1 MIKSMTGFGNIL
13 LSNNLYSLTIDIKS
27 INSRYLD
34 CKIKLPKQ
42 IEQYEVDIITN
53 IKKVCKRGRIS
64 VNINLDSISSEL
76 NHSPEINKT
85 LFKEYN
91 KFVNQ
96 LNEEFNLNFKI
107 NDLFEIKDFILKQNK
122 ISITKKKLLLAFDEA
137 LFKLEEMKLKE
148 GTFLVK
154 DIKKRIVNLDKTI
167 KKISIISTK
176 NSSLIKDK
184 YLKKI
189 NKFIDKIHIEESRL
203 AMEAAILSEKIDI
216 TEECVRFHS
225 HLQQIQK
232 LFDQNQPVGKKLSF
246 ILQELLREANTI
258 GSKSN
263 DVKIINLVIVL
274 KEEIEKIKEQS
285 QNIL

>member
-96 LNEEFNLNFKI
+96 LNEEFNLKFKI

-216 TEECVRFHS
+216 TEECVRFDS

-232 LFDQNQPVGKKLSF
+232 LFNQNKPVGKKLSF
-246 ILQELLREANTI
+246 ILQELVREANTI

>member
-13 LSNNLYSLTIDIKS
+13 LSNNVYSLTIDIKS

-42 IEQYEVDIITN
+42 IEQYEFDIITN

-76 NHSPEINKT
+76 NHSPAINKT

-96 LNEEFNLNFKI
+96 LNEEFNLKFKI

-167 KKISIISTK
+167 KKIRIISTK

-216 TEECVRFHS
+216 TEECVRFDS

-232 LFDQNQPVGKKLSF
+232 LFNQNKPVGKKLSF
-246 ILQELLREANTI
+246 ILQELVREANTI

>member
-13 LSNNLYSLTIDIKS
+13 LSNNVYSLTIDIKS

-76 NHSPEINKT
+76 NHSPAINKT

-96 LNEEFNLNFKI
+96 LNEEFNLKFKI

-167 KKISIISTK
+167 KKIRIISTK

-203 AMEAAILSEKIDI
+203 AMEAAVLSEKIDI
-216 TEECVRFHS
+216 TEECVRFDS

-232 LFDQNQPVGKKLSF
+232 LFNQNKPVGKKLSF
-246 ILQELLREANTI
+246 ILQELVREANTI

-263 DVKIINLVIVL
+263 DVKIINLVIIL

>member
-13 LSNNLYSLTIDIKS
+13 LSNNVYSLTIDIKS

-96 LNEEFNLNFKI
+96 LNEEFNLKFKI

-167 KKISIISTK
+167 KKIRIISTK

-216 TEECVRFHS
+216 TEECVRFDS

-232 LFDQNQPVGKKLSF
+232 LFDQNKPVGKKLSF

>member
-76 NHSPEINKT
+76 NHSPAINKT

-167 KKISIISTK
+167 KKIRIISTK

-216 TEECVRFHS
+216 TEECVRFDS

-232 LFDQNQPVGKKLSF
+232 LFDQNKPVGKKLSF

-274 KEEIEKIKEQS
+274 KEELEKIKEQS

>member
-216 TEECVRFHS
+216 TEECVRFDS

-232 LFDQNQPVGKKLSF
+232 LFNQNKPVGKKLNF

>member
-34 CKIKLPKQ
+34 YKIKLPKQ

-96 LNEEFNLNFKI
+96 LNEEFNLKFKI

-154 DIKKRIVNLDKTI
+154 DIKRRIFNLDKTI

-216 TEECVRFHS
+216 TEECVRFDS

-232 LFDQNQPVGKKLSF
+232 LFNQNKPVGKKLNF

>member
-34 CKIKLPKQ
+34 YKIKLPKQ

-96 LNEEFNLNFKI
+96 LNEEFNLKFKI

-216 TEECVRFHS
+216 TEECVRFDS

-232 LFDQNQPVGKKLSF
+232 LFNQNKPVGKKLSF
-246 ILQELLREANTI
+246 ILQELVREANTI

>member
-216 TEECVRFHS
+216 TEECVRFES

-232 LFDQNQPVGKKLSF
+232 LFNQNKPVGKKLNF

>member
-13 LSNNLYSLTIDIKS
+13 LSNNFYSLTIDIKS

-34 CKIKLPKQ
+34 YKIKLPKQ

-96 LNEEFNLNFKI
+96 LNKEFNLNFKI

-122 ISITKKKLLLAFDEA
+122 ISITKKKLLLAFDKA
-137 LFKLEEMKLKE
+137 LSKLEEMKLKE

-216 TEECVRFHS
+216 TEECVRFDS

-232 LFDQNQPVGKKLSF
+232 LFDQNKPVGKKLSF

-263 DVKIINLVIVL
+263 DLKIINLVIVL

>member
-216 TEECVRFHS
+216 TEECVRFDS

-232 LFDQNQPVGKKLSF
+232 LFNQNKPVGKKLSF

>member
-216 TEECVRFHS
+216 TEECVRFDS

>member
-13 LSNNLYSLTIDIKS
+13 LSNNVYSLTIDIKS

-76 NHSPEINKT
+76 NHSPAINKT

-96 LNEEFNLNFKI
+96 LNEEFNLKFKI

-122 ISITKKKLLLAFDEA
+122 ISITKKELLLAFDEA

-167 KKISIISTK
+167 KKIRIISTK

-216 TEECVRFHS
+216 TEECVRFDS

-232 LFDQNQPVGKKLSF
+232 LFNQNKPVGKKLSF
-246 ILQELLREANTI
+246 ILQELVREANTI

>member
-34 CKIKLPKQ
+34 YKIKLPKQ

-96 LNEEFNLNFKI
+96 LNEEFNLKFKI

-154 DIKKRIVNLDKTI
+154 DIKRRIFNLDKTI
-167 KKISIISTK
+167 KKISIIST
-176 NSSLIKDK
+176 NSYRRI
-184 YLKKI
+184 
-189 NKFIDKIHIEESRL
+189 
-203 AMEAAILSEKIDI
+203 
-216 TEECVRFHS
+216 
-225 HLQQIQK
+225 
-232 LFDQNQPVGKKLSF
+232 
-246 ILQELLREANTI
+246 
-258 GSKSN
+258 
-263 DVKIINLVIVL
+263 
-274 KEEIEKIKEQS
+274 
-285 QNIL
+285 

>member
-34 CKIKLPKQ
+34 YKIKLPKQ

-96 LNEEFNLNFKI
+96 LNEEFNLKFKI

-122 ISITKKKLLLAFDEA
+122 ISIKKKKLLLAFDEA

-216 TEECVRFHS
+216 TEECVRFDS

-232 LFDQNQPVGKKLSF
+232 LFDQNKPVGKKLSF
-246 ILQELLREANTI
+246 ILQELVREANTI

-263 DVKIINLVIVL
+263 DVKIINLVIIL

>member
-13 LSNNLYSLTIDIKS
+13 LSNNVYSLTIDIKS

-216 TEECVRFHS
+216 TEECVRFDS

-232 LFDQNQPVGKKLSF
+232 LFNQNKPVGKKLNF

>member
-13 LSNNLYSLTIDIKS
+13 LSNNVYSLTIDIKS

-76 NHSPEINKT
+76 NHSPAINKT

-96 LNEEFNLNFKI
+96 LNEEFNLKFKI

-167 KKISIISTK
+167 KKIRIISTK

-216 TEECVRFHS
+216 TEECVRFDS

-232 LFDQNQPVGKKLSF
+232 LFDQNKPVGKKLSF
-246 ILQELLREANTI
+246 ILQELVREANTI

-263 DVKIINLVIVL
+263 DVKIINLVIIL

>member
-232 LFDQNQPVGKKLSF
+232 LFNQNKPVGKKLNF

>member
-13 LSNNLYSLTIDIKS
+13 LSNNFYSLTIDIKS

-34 CKIKLPKQ
+34 YKIKLPKQ
-42 IEQYEVDIITN
+42 IEQYEVDIITH

-96 LNEEFNLNFKI
+96 LNKEFNLNFKI

-122 ISITKKKLLLAFDEA
+122 ISITKKKLLLAFDKA
-137 LFKLEEMKLKE
+137 LSKLEEMKLKE

-216 TEECVRFHS
+216 TEECVRFDS

-232 LFDQNQPVGKKLSF
+232 LFDQNKPVGKKLSF

-263 DVKIINLVIVL
+263 DLKIINLVIVL

>member
-13 LSNNLYSLTIDIKS
+13 LSNNVYSLTIDIKS

-76 NHSPEINKT
+76 NHSPAINKT

-96 LNEEFNLNFKI
+96 LNEEFNLKFKI

-167 KKISIISTK
+167 KKIRIISTK

-216 TEECVRFHS
+216 TEECVRFDS

-232 LFDQNQPVGKKLSF
+232 LFNQNKPVGKKLSF
-246 ILQELLREANTI
+246 ILQELVREANTI

-263 DVKIINLVIVL
+263 DVKIINLVIIL

>member
-13 LSNNLYSLTIDIKS
+13 LSSNLYSLTIDIKS

-76 NHSPEINKT
+76 NHSPAINKS

-96 LNEEFNLNFKI
+96 LNEEFNLKFKI

-148 GTFLVK
+148 GTLLVK

-167 KKISIISTK
+167 KKIRIISTK

-216 TEECVRFHS
+216 TEECVRFDS

-232 LFDQNQPVGKKLSF
+232 LFDQNKPVGKKLSF

>member
-76 NHSPEINKT
+76 NHSPAINKT

-96 LNEEFNLNFKI
+96 LNEEFNLKFKI

-167 KKISIISTK
+167 KKIRIISTK

-216 TEECVRFHS
+216 TEECVRFDS

-232 LFDQNQPVGKKLSF
+232 LFNQNKPVGKKLSF
-246 ILQELLREANTI
+246 ILQELVREANTI

>member
-13 LSNNLYSLTIDIKS
+13 LSNNVYSLTIDIKS

-76 NHSPEINKT
+76 NHSPAINKT

-96 LNEEFNLNFKI
+96 LNKEFNLKFKI

-167 KKISIISTK
+167 KKIRIISTK

-216 TEECVRFHS
+216 TEECVRFDS

-232 LFDQNQPVGKKLSF
+232 LFNQNKPVGKKLTF
-246 ILQELLREANTI
+246 ILQELVREANTI

>member
-13 LSNNLYSLTIDIKS
+13 LSNNVYSLTIDIKS

-76 NHSPEINKT
+76 NHSPAINKT

-96 LNEEFNLNFKI
+96 LNKEFNLKFKI

-122 ISITKKKLLLAFDEA
+122 ISITKKELLLAFDEA

-167 KKISIISTK
+167 KKIRIISTK

-216 TEECVRFHS
+216 TEECVRFDS

-232 LFDQNQPVGKKLSF
+232 LFNQNKPVGKKLTF
-246 ILQELLREANTI
+246 ILQELVREANTI

>member
-34 CKIKLPKQ
+34 YKIKLPKQ

-96 LNEEFNLNFKI
+96 LNEEFNLKFKI

-216 TEECVRFHS
+216 TEECVRFDS

-232 LFDQNQPVGKKLSF
+232 LFNQNKPVGKKLSF
-246 ILQELLREANTI
+246 ILQELVREANTI

-263 DVKIINLVIVL
+263 DVKIINLVIIL

>member
-13 LSNNLYSLTIDIKS
+13 LSNNVYSLTIDIKS

-76 NHSPEINKT
+76 NHSPAINKT

-96 LNEEFNLNFKI
+96 LNEEFNLKFKI

-167 KKISIISTK
+167 KKIRIISTK

-216 TEECVRFHS
+216 TEECVRFDS

-232 LFDQNQPVGKKLSF
+232 LFNQNKPVGKKLSF
-246 ILQELLREANTI
+246 ILQELVREANTI

>member
-96 LNEEFNLNFKI
+96 LNEEFNLKFKI

-216 TEECVRFHS
+216 TEECVRFDS

-232 LFDQNQPVGKKLSF
+232 LFNQNKPVGKKLNF

>member
-203 AMEAAILSEKIDI
+203 AMEAAIFSEKIDI
-216 TEECVRFHS
+216 TEECVRFDS

-232 LFDQNQPVGKKLSF
+232 LFNQNKPVGKKLNF

>member
-13 LSNNLYSLTIDIKS
+13 LSNNVYSLTIDIKS

-76 NHSPEINKT
+76 NHSPAINKT

-96 LNEEFNLNFKI
+96 LNEEFNLKFKI

-167 KKISIISTK
+167 KKIRIISTK

-216 TEECVRFHS
+216 TEECVRFDS

-232 LFDQNQPVGKKLSF
+232 LFDQNKPVGKKLSF

>member
-154 DIKKRIVNLDKTI
+154 DIKKRIVKLDKTI

-216 TEECVRFHS
+216 TEECVRFDS

-232 LFDQNQPVGKKLSF
+232 LFNQNKPVGKKLNF

>member
-107 NDLFEIKDFILKQNK
+107 NDLFEITDIILKQNK
-122 ISITKKKLLLAFDEA
+122 ISITKKKLLLSFDKA

-216 TEECVRFHS
+216 TEECVRFDS

-232 LFDQNQPVGKKLSF
+232 LFNQNKPVGKKLNF

>member
-34 CKIKLPKQ
+34 YKIKLPKQ

-96 LNEEFNLNFKI
+96 LNEEFNLKFKI

-189 NKFIDKIHIEESRL
+189 NKFIDKIHIEESRI

-216 TEECVRFHS
+216 TEECVRFDS

-232 LFDQNQPVGKKLSF
+232 LFDQNKPVGKKLSF

>member
-64 VNINLDSISSEL
+64 VNINLDTINSEL

-85 LFKEYN
+85 LFQQYN

-96 LNEEFNLNFKI
+96 LNREFNLKFKI
-107 NDLFEIKDFILKQNK
+107 NDLFEIKDFILKEKK
-122 ISITKKKLLLAFDEA
+122 ISLTKKKLLLAFDDA
-137 LFKLEEMKLKE
+137 LNKLEEMKLKE
-148 GTFLVK
+148 GAFLFK
-154 DIKKRIVNLDKTI
+154 DINKRIFHLDRTI
-167 KKISIISTK
+167 KNISIISTK
-176 NSSLIKDK
+176 NSSIIKDK
-184 YLKKI
+184 YLEKI
-189 NKFIDKIHIEESRL
+189 KKFIGKIHIEESRL
-203 AMEAAILSEKIDI
+203 SMEAAILSEKIDI
-216 TEECVRFHS
+216 TEECVRFKS
-225 HLQQIQK
+225 HLKQIK
-232 LFDQNQPVGKKLSF
+232 KIFDQNKPIGKKLNF

-263 DVKIINLVIVL
+263 DVKIINLVIIL

-285 QNIL
+285 LNIL

>member
-34 CKIKLPKQ
+34 YKIKLPKQ

-96 LNEEFNLNFKI
+96 LNEEFNLKFKI

-216 TEECVRFHS
+216 TEECVRFDS

-232 LFDQNQPVGKKLSF
+232 LFDQNKPVGKKLSF

>member
-1 MIKSMTGFGNIL
+1 MIKSMTGFGNIY

-76 NHSPEINKT
+76 NHSPEINKG

-96 LNEEFNLNFKI
+96 LNEEFNLKFKI

-122 ISITKKKLLLAFDEA
+122 ISITKKKLLLAFDQA

-154 DIKKRIVNLDKTI
+154 DIRKRIVNLDKTI
-167 KKISIISTK
+167 KRIRIISTK
-176 NSSLIKDK
+176 NSSLIKNK

-216 TEECVRFHS
+216 TEECVRFDS

-232 LFDQNQPVGKKLSF
+232 LFNQNKPVGKKLSF

-263 DVKIINLVIVL
+263 DVKIINLVIAL